1 MSKQLRRQA
10 LEPVLLNAR
19 PLIWM
24 CGFFFMVASVWAYY
38 AEVDIITIG
47 QGKVIPS
54 KQVQVVQNLEGGI
67 LQQIYVN
74 EGDFVDVRQELLRID
89 ATRFESDFRE
99 RELEYA
105 GLKGNIAR
113 LNAELASV
121 RLDQNY
127 DRRLWREAILFED
140 VEIDFAEQSLFPE
153 LSGRI
158 QALKDNR
165 MNALKTQ
172 LKTAEKQV
180 EKAENE
186 IIQLNSKLKNLSHSY
201 ELTAEVYNMTEPL
214 AKEGVVSEVEFL
226 RLLRESNE
234 LLSEVDS
241 IKLQL
246 PKARS
251 MLDESISRLLDVVIS
266 FRAQT
271 QQQLSESHAQL
282 AQVSE
287 ARISLKDRVDRT
299 TVYSPLK
306 GIVKKINITTL
317 GGVIQPGQDLIE
329 IVPVEDT
336 LLIEAKVLPEDIGF
350 LRPGLTAIVKLSAY
364 DFSIYGGLQG
374 SVEQISADTSE
385 DDAGNV
391 YYLVKVRTSQ
401 TLAKKD
407 GSSFSIIPG
416 MGASVDIITGQKR
429 ILDYMLAPLIAAK
442 GRALRER

>member
-1 MSKQLRRQA
+1 MSEQRSPQVAASLSLRA
-10 LEPVLLNAR
+10 IPLL
-19 PLIWM
+19 WM
-24 CGFFFMVASVWAYY
+24 SGLFFMVAIIWAYF
-38 AEVDIITIG
+38 AEVDIITVG

-74 EGDFVDVRQELLRID
+74 EGDFVDLKQELLRID

-121 RLDQNY
+121 RLDPNY
-127 DRRLWREAILFED
+127 DRRLWREAVVFTD
-140 VEIDFAEQSLFPE
+140 AEIDFAEQVLFPE
-153 LSGRI
+153 LTGRI
-158 QALKDNR
+158 KALKNNR
-165 MNALKTQ
+165 INALKTQ

-201 ELTAEVYNMTEPL
+201 ELTAEVYNMMEPL
-214 AKEGVVSEVEFL
+214 VKEGVVSEVELL
-226 RLLRESNE
+226 RLRRESNE

-241 IKLQL
+241 IRLQL
-246 PKARS
+246 PKARL

-266 FRAQT
+266 FRAET
-271 QQQLSESHAQL
+271 HKRLSDLNAKL
-282 AQVSE
+282 AQVGE
-287 ARISLKDRVDRT
+287 ARVSLKDRVDRT
-299 TVYSPLK
+299 KVYSPLK

-329 IVPVEDT
+329 IVPIEDT
-336 LLIEAKVLPEDIGF
+336 LLIEAKVQPEDIGF
-350 LRPGLTAIVKLSAY
+350 LQPGLSAIVKLSAY

-374 SVEQISADTSE
+374 TVEQISADTTE
-385 DDAGNV
+385 DHAGNV

-407 GSSFSIIPG
+407 GSTFSIIPG
-416 MGASVDIITGQKR
+416 MAASVDIITGKKR
-429 ILDYMLAPLIAAK
+429 ILDYMLAPVISAQ

>member
-1 MSKQLRRQA
+1 MSKQPSPQVA
-10 LEPVLLNAR
+10 QQHSLNAR
-19 PLIWM
+19 PLLWM
-24 CGFFFMVASVWAYY
+24 SGLFFVVAFVWAYY
-38 AEVDIITIG
+38 AEIDIITVG

-74 EGDFVDVRQELLRID
+74 EGDFVDIKQDLLRID

-121 RLDQNY
+121 RLDPNY
-127 DRRLWREAILFED
+127 DRRFWREAIVFKD
-140 VEIDFAEQSLFPE
+140 VDIDFVEQVLFPD
-153 LSGRI
+153 LTGRI
-158 QALKDNR
+158 KTLKNNR
-165 MNALKTQ
+165 VNALKTQ
-172 LKTAEKQV
+172 FKTAEKQV

-186 IIQLNSKLKNLSHSY
+186 IIQLNSKLKNLRHSY

-214 AKEGVVSEVEFL
+214 AKEGGGAEVELL
-226 RLLRESNE
+226 RLRRESNE

-266 FRAQT
+266 FRAET
-271 QQQLSESHAQL
+271 QQQLSEANARLS
-282 AQVSE
+282 QVGE
-287 ARISLKDRVDRT
+287 ARVSLKDKVDRT
-299 TVYSPLK
+299 KVYSPLK

-336 LLIEAKVLPEDIGF
+336 LLIEVKVLPEDIGF
-350 LRPGLTAIVKLSAY
+350 LLPGLTAIVKLSAY

-374 SVEQISADTSE
+374 TVEQISADTTE
-385 DDAGNV
+385 DEAGNV

-407 GSSFSIIPG
+407 GTSFSIIPG
-416 MGASVDIITGQKR
+416 MAASVDIITGQKR
-429 ILDYMLAPLIAAK
+429 ILDYMLSPVISAQ